1 MSHPYVII
9 DGIRVPIVSGGSD
22 EGDGGDAP
30 APDTGGDLAGA
41 ASSAMD
47 RLDAAF
53 GDSTDVDTDLTGDG
67 AGDPG
72 GDEPVVTGLGDDDQ
86 PMSLK
91 EARALRQEQKQYR
104 ERWGAFEKAFEGL
117 PEQSAVLGR
126 QVLPLVAR
134 GNTDA
139 AFVLGE
145 YANLHPDDQAVIDQI
160 GEAVATN
167 PQAAAIAFAD
177 VAAQLRGETDDPEAD
192 DDGPDDEYEYE
203 DDEDGPQYLTPEDL
217 DERLAGFMSTYAFQQ
232 AEQREVD
239 SILAEVEK
247 LGYDLT
253 SDDVYEQARVES
265 LFALARRLDGD
276 IGKAH
281 QAITGQRQAVVD
293 EYVSGKAADVDRPLP
308 PTAGAPSSGE
318 KRLETLD
325 DGEAA
330 MRARLDAAL

>member
-177 VAAQLRGETDDPEAD
+177 VAAQLRGDGADDPDEVD
-192 DDGPDDEYEYE
+192 DLE
-203 DDEDGPQYLTPEDL
+203 DDEDAEDDGPQYLTPEDL

>member
-177 VAAQLRGETDDPEAD
+177 VAAQLRGDGADGADEVDDL
-192 DDGPDDEYEYE
+192 EYDE
-203 DDEDGPQYLTPEDL
+203 DDEDDGPQYLTPEDL

-239 SILAEVEK
+239 SILAEVEQ